1 MKEPEM
7 TVPLTASTSFMAE
20 VDGLP
25 TLQWNVE
32 LTATCP
38 KCGSVAHVHA
48 RGSGTSIICLQCK
61 WSADRATDAL
71 TTIAEVLR
79 QVP

>member
-1 MKEPEM
+1 M
-7 TVPLTASTSFMAE
+7 TVPQTVSRSFMAA

-25 TLQWNVE
+25 TLEWNVE

-48 RGSGTSIICLQCK
+48 RDGGTAVICLQCK
-61 WSADRATDAL
+61 WSVDRPADAL
-71 TTIAEVLR
+71 TTVADVLR
-79 QVP
+79 QVPS

>member
-1 MKEPEM
+1 M
-7 TVPLTASTSFMAE
+7 TAPLTASRSFMAD

-38 KCGSVAHVHA
+38 KCRSVANVLA
-48 RGSGTSIICLQCK
+48 RDGGTAVICLQCK
-61 WSADRATDAL
+61 WSAQCSTDSL
-71 TTIAEVLR
+71 STIANVLR
-79 QVP
+79 QVPP

>member
-1 MKEPEM
+1 M
-7 TVPLTASTSFMAE
+7 TVPLTASRSFMAE
-20 VDGLP
+20 VDGFP

-38 KCGSVAHVHA
+38 KCESVAYVHS
-48 RGSGTSIICLQCK
+48 REGGTSVICLQCK
-61 WSADRATDAL
+61 WSATRPTDAL

-79 QVP
+79 QVPA

>member
-1 MKEPEM
+1 MS
-7 TVPLTASTSFMAE
+7 VPLTASRSFIAE
-20 VDGLP
+20 IDGLP

-38 KCGSVAHVHA
+38 KCGSVAHVNA
-48 RGSGTSIICLQCK
+48 RDGGTAVICLQCK
-61 WSADRATDAL
+61 WSASRTEDAL

-79 QVP
+79 QVPA